1 MLYYN
6 LKINKI
12 TQMKFLKILIV
23 SIIFCQII
31 YSQNE
36 NKYVGLI
43 KIKDTLMIKY
53 RVEFDESDGV
63 ISGFSIS
70 DLGGEHET
78 KSKISGFY
86 DEEKK
91 ELSFKEVEIIYT
103 KSPVSLDDFDFC
115 NVHLEHSKFKLGSDK
130 LMGDFKG
137 KFSDGVECVN
147 GELVMSSVE
156 KVAKRVSKFSKKV
169 QKSRKIEDS
178 IKDRLKGVK
187 VLDTLN
193 LNVLK
198 KDEVTSVF
206 TKSKLMKFYIYDG
219 GKIDNDEVTVLQDGK
234 IILLNY
240 KISEKKKLL
249 EVPVANKKTTITIIA
264 NSVGNIGTNTTVIE
278 VVDGNNTIKTLT
290 NLNKDEKTKID
301 ILKH

>member
-1 MLYYN
+1 
-6 LKINKI
+6 
-12 TQMKFLKILIV
+12 
-23 SIIFCQII
+23 
-31 YSQNE
+31 
-36 NKYVGLI
+36 
-43 KIKDTLMIKY
+43 
-53 RVEFDESDGV
+53 
-63 ISGFSIS
+63 
-70 DLGGEHET
+70 
-78 KSKISGFY
+78 
-86 DEEKK
+86 
-91 ELSFKEVEIIYT
+91 T

-301 ILKH
+301 ILKY